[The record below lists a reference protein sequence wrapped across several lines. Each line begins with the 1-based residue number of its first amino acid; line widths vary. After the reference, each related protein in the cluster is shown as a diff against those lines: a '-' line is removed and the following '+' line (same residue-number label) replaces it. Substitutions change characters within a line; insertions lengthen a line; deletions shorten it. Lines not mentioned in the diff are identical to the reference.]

1 MNPLSTAARRLAVGT
16 AVACAAVALPAT
28 ALATS
33 AGQAGPTH
41 RTVAATVKACANA
54 HPAAKGGAFVWSA
67 NPGDGFAGGVSYEL
81 EITNVGAKAC
91 SLRGVPALAAVL
103 SNGHLAGGK
112 VVAGSSKGPLVVL
125 APRATA
131 HVGLGAYDAGAVCA
145 HPVKGA
151 IVIYLPGQ
159 STSQGTYLTAP
170 DGFCPSL
177 PGGGVLRASAIAAGT
192 GIPLYDI

>member
-16 AVACAAVALPAT
+16 AVACVAVVVPAA
-28 ALATS
+28 ALAAS
-33 AGQAGPTH
+33 AGQARPAH
-41 RTVAATVKACANA
+41 RAVAAAVKPCVNA

-81 EITNVGAKAC
+81 EITNVGTRAC

-112 VVAGSSKGPLVVL
+112 PVAGSSKGPLVVL

-131 HVGLGAYDAGAVCA
+131 HVGLTAYDAGAVCA

-151 IVIYLPGQ
+151 IVVYLPGQ
-159 STSQGTYLTAP
+159 SRSQSTYLTAP
-170 DGFCPSL
+170 DGVCPSL
-177 PGGGVLRASAIAAGT
+177 PGGGVLRAIAIAAGT